1 VDITAQGPV
10 ISQAG
15 QVMAVDWMGN
25 APSGD
30 VGALL
35 GAWLARAVT
44 PRKAGRP
51 AVTEESQ
58 T

>member
-1 VDITAQGPV
+1 
-10 ISQAG
+10 
-15 QVMAVDWMGN
+15 MAVDWMGN